1 MGEIKRTKRTKE
13 VIDKAIAA
21 SRAFRHEFVMP
32 EHVLLALVYEE
43 EFASAIE
50 NFYPADWLEEQL
62 RDYLG
67 MIETVPP
74 ERVYEPEASEQ
85 LTAVLNVAVSTVEW
99 SSAEAVDIPHL
110 VKGIL
115 ELEES
120 WAAWLMRGCLGVK
133 EADFLNELIRLCKT
147 EDLSDTKPEETE
159 AVGEREAWRR
169 LVTCMN
175 ELYADQNPLIGREAE
190 LQRTIQVLCRRNK
203 NNPLHVGEPG
213 VGKTALVWGL
223 ARMIEEGRVPERL
236 KGSRIYQGDMGGRPP
251 RETGGAGFRQ
261 GGLMMP
267 KGSGGGV
274 EMNDEQ

>member
-85 LTAVLNVAVSTVEW
+85 LTTVLNVAVSTVKM
-99 SSAEAVDIPHL
+99 SSAEAMDIPHL

-133 EADFLNELIRLCKT
+133 EGDFMSELIRLCKT

-159 AVGEREAWRR
+159 AVGERESWRR

-236 KGSRIYQGDMGGRPP
+236 KGSRIYQGDMGGGPP
-251 RETGGAGFRQ
+251 PPGGWLPP
-261 GGLMMP
+261 GGL
-267 KGSGGGV
+267 
-274 EMNDEQ
+274 